1 MTDSTAITFTR
12 HDGEA
17 AAALLDDVL
26 VRIYVDTHA
35 DVSDKAFYSEER
47 AAERIRGYLRSPGF
61 EIVIAYADGRP
72 IGQAFG
78 YALPATSRWWT
89 GLTGDDLPDGFTTET
104 GSRTFA
110 FNELMVLP
118 EWQGR
123 HIAHA
128 LHDELLRGRAEE
140 RATILVRED
149 NVPARTAYFRWRW
162 RKVGK
167 LQPFADSPH
176 FDALILPL
184 PVEAESTR

>member
-1 MTDSTAITFTR
+1 MTESTSITFTR

-17 AAALLDDVL
+17 ATALLDDVL
-26 VRIYVDTHA
+26 VKIYVDTHA
-35 DVSDKAFYSEER
+35 DVSDKTFYSEER

-61 EIVIAYADGRP
+61 EIVIAYADGQP

-78 YALPATSRWWT
+78 YALPKTSRWWT
-89 GLTGDDLPDGFTTET
+89 GLTGDELPDGFTTET

-118 EWQGR
+118 DWQGR

-149 NVPARTAYFRWRW
+149 NAPARTAYFRWGW
-162 RKVGK
+162 RKIGK
-167 LQPFADSPH
+167 LQPFPDSPH

-184 PVEAESTR
+184 PIETTSGP

>member
-1 MTDSTAITFTR
+1 MTESTSITFTR
-12 HDGEA
+12 HDSEA
-17 AAALLDDVL
+17 ASALLDSVL
-26 VRIYVDTHA
+26 VGIYVDTHA
-35 DVSDKAFYSEER
+35 DVSDKAFYSKER

-61 EIVIAYADGRP
+61 EIVIAYADGQP

-89 GLTGDDLPDGFTTET
+89 GLTGDALPEGFTTES

-118 EWQGR
+118 EWQGQ

-128 LHDELLRGRAEE
+128 LHDELLRGRSEE

-149 NVPARTAYFRWRW
+149 NVPARTAYFRWGW
-162 RKVGK
+162 RNV
-167 LQPFADSPH
+167 ADGGG
-176 FDALILPL
+176 
-184 PVEAESTR
+184 